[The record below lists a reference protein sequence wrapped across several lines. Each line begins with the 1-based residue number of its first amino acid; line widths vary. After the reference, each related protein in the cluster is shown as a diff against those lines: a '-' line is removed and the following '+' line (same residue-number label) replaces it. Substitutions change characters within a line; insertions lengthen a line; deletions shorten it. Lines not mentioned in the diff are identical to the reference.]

1 MNYFRFTIIVLV
13 GLLSQ
18 SCKESASQHEDR
30 LKPSSTALV
39 TPYDSISVRI
49 AANPNSPGLYYQR
62 AKSSLNTKDW
72 QAAMNDIDRSIKLD
86 SANGKWHLFKAK
98 LYRLANRM
106 GPYRAALEKGI
117 ELDPSNT
124 DLNYALGY
132 LFLAAKNYEE
142 AIAYANASLKEDV
155 HYAPGYFL
163 KGLIYKDR
171 ENYTLAVSSFQT
183 AIEQDANYYEAYVE
197 LGLLYALADDPLAVD
212 YYKNALDSD
221 STGVDALYNLG
232 MWYQNHGDPRKAL
245 DIYGFLVYEHPSF
258 YNGYYNRGYIYL
270 EQLNELDSAIIEF
283 DDVIRINPMNYR
295 AFYNRGLARER
306 LGKSSQALSDY
317 NRALAIKP
325 DFDLAAKGKSRVE

>member
-1 MNYFRFTIIVLV
+1 MKYICFTLI
-13 GLLSQ
+13 LLAALLGY
-18 SCKESASQHEDR
+18 SCEESASNNEDR
-30 LKPSSTALV
+30 SKPSTST
-39 TPYDSISVRI
+39 TISPYDSISTMI
-49 AANPNSPGLYYQR
+49 AEKPNSPGLYYQR
-62 AKSSLNTKDW
+62 AQSSLDTKDW
-72 QAAMNDIDRSIKLD
+72 QAAMNDIDRAIKLD
-86 SANGKWHLFKAK
+86 STNGKWHIFKAR

-106 GPYRAALEKGI
+106 GPYRKALEKGL

-142 AIAYANASLKEDV
+142 AIDYANASLKEDV

-232 MWYQNHGDPRKAL
+232 MWYQNHGNPRKAL

-270 EQLNELDSAIIEF
+270 EQLNKLDSAITEF
-283 DDVIRINPMNYR
+283 NDVIRINPMNYR
-295 AFYNRGLARER
+295 AFYNRGLAQER
-306 LGKSSQALSDY
+306 MGKMSEALSDY